1 MSNTTGKTHGIRFK
15 LHARPTPITK
25 TAASEIR
32 LDILNQKGNTRGE
45 TLKDTYEF
53 RAV

>member
-1 MSNTTGKTHGIRFK
+1 MSNTTGKTHGICFE
-15 LHARPTPITK
+15 LHACTAPIAK
-25 TAASEIR
+25 TAAGEIR
-32 LDILNQKGNTRGE
+32 LDILNQKRNTRGE